1 MTLVA
6 LVSAVLLV
14 SAAPVA
20 TGAASTPAPAAP
32 QDTASVAQSDCMVGT
47 GTPVSPAMTPDGPA
61 CQAPAAAIPT
71 DVPPPLAAEPGARPA
86 RQASSAGAPGASLA
100 SGTVAPL
107 TSGSPESLYWYSLFT
122 SHQDCWQAGEPKESS
137 YACDTVGSSYLPSH
151 LAYEALDGDVALT
164 HSGDYCNSYTIG
176 QGLDTTDANKESEY
190 TGYEPPSPLTSY
202 QEANHYRTVCQADE
216 TFWGHEVR
224 GANGGECT
232 GVGAPCGMQ
241 HYVSLSEQGLNDR
254 PWSSSFGN
262 PILII
267 SAEANSYSYK
277 AGTHFGA
284 WGYVCPLFED
294 AATGNILEFCIE
306 EWRAGKGEPERYVVH
321 FPDCLY
327 RGWVL

>member
-151 LAYEALDGDVALT
+151 LAYEALDGDVPLT

-202 QEANHYRTVCQADE
+202 QEA
-216 TFWGHEVR
+216 
-224 GANGGECT
+224 
-232 GVGAPCGMQ
+232 
-241 HYVSLSEQGLNDR
+241 
-254 PWSSSFGN
+254 
-262 PILII
+262 
-267 SAEANSYSYK
+267 
-277 AGTHFGA
+277 
-284 WGYVCPLFED
+284 
-294 AATGNILEFCIE
+294 
-306 EWRAGKGEPERYVVH
+306 
-321 FPDCLY
+321 
-327 RGWVL
+327 